1 MIGLFR
7 VGVLCLFA
15 WCVAPGPA
23 QGAPADHQFSADLVT
38 IGPQGVL
45 GKGKLYV
52 GDPFTRT
59 ELTQGGRPVVRILD
73 ERTGHAYVLNPA
85 QDSYI
90 EQVAPSPMQMGTS
103 FKGMAAKGPCSPAAD
118 TECRELGESEIE
130 GRRVVERELVGQGPQ
145 GKELRMHQWIDAER
159 GLVLRSESSSG
170 DRTELSLIG
179 NDSVG
184 SRLTEKWEV
193 AVTGGGGSVVR
204 SYLWYDPALEVVVR
218 EELPSGYAR
227 ELTNIRIGTQPGTLF
242 SVPRGY
248 KKIQLGHGG
257 SIHGDSK

>member
-1 MIGLFR
+1 
-7 VGVLCLFA
+7 
-15 WCVAPGPA
+15 
-23 QGAPADHQFSADLVT
+23 
-38 IGPQGVL
+38 
-45 GKGKLYV
+45 
-52 GDPFTRT
+52 
-59 ELTQGGRPVVRILD
+59 
-73 ERTGHAYVLNPA
+73 
-85 QDSYI
+85 
-90 EQVAPSPMQMGTS
+90 
-103 FKGMAAKGPCSPAAD
+103 
-118 TECRELGESEIE
+118 
-130 GRRVVERELVGQGPQ
+130 
-145 GKELRMHQWIDAER
+145 MHQWIDAER